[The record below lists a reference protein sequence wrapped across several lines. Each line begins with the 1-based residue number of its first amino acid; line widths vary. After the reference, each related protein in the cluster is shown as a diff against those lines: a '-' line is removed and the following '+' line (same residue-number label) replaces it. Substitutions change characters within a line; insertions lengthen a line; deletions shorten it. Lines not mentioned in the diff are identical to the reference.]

1 MAKELIEKQIKEIKE
16 LDEWFKEVEFH
27 APALEINGLKFTGD
41 VPFIDMIYYVTQNEV
56 RKYRL
61 SDDGYKMFNIE
72 ICRKSNE

>member
-1 MAKELIEKQIKEIKE
+1 M
-16 LDEWFKEVEFH
+16 DEWFKKVEFH

-41 VPFIDMIYYVTQNEV
+41 VPFIDMIGDDMIYYVTQNEV

-61 SDDGYKMFNIE
+61 SDDGYTMFNIE